1 MKLKNNIKLLIA
13 ADGGAGSGKTTASKL
28 IAKKYGF
35 KLLTSGLLYR
45 FIAYK
50 LLRAKKIKSR
60 NLFLKKITKKI
71 TSRNLKNRNLFGTEV
86 TKYTSEIA
94 KIKRIRD
101 LLKSYQINFSKKR
114 LCIIEGRDIG
124 TVVIPKADLK
134 LFFKCS
140 LNTKTK
146 RRFEEYRKTNKN
158 ISFNEIKKAIK
169 LRDSN
174 ESKRKISPLKPAKDA
189 VIVDTSKVN
198 KEQMLIKLSKI
209 LEEKFKEKY
218 GRNLQRFKFTKK
230 QRI

>member
-13 ADGGAGSGKTTASKL
+13 ADGGAGSGKTTGSKL

-50 LLRAKKIKSR
+50 LLKTKKIKSR
-60 NLFLKKITKKI
+60 NLLLKKITKKI
-71 TSRNLKNRNLFGTEV
+71 TLKDLRNRNLFGIKV

-94 KIKRIRD
+94 KIKKIRD
-101 LLKSYQINFSKKR
+101 LLKAYQINFAKNK

-134 LFFKCS
+134 LFFICS
-140 LNTKTK
+140 LNTSAK
-146 RRFEEYRKTNKN
+146 RRLKEYRKTNNK
-158 ISFNEIKKAIK
+158 ISFNEVKKAIK
-169 LRDSN
+169 LRDLN
-174 ESKRKISPLKPAKDA
+174 DSKRKISPLKPAQDA

-198 KEQMLIKLSKI
+198 KKQMLTMLSRIVEKKL
-209 LEEKFKEKY
+209 KEKY
-218 GRNLQRFKFTKK
+218 GRNL
-230 QRI
+230 

>member
-13 ADGGAGSGKTTASKL
+13 ADGGAGSGKTTGSKL

-50 LLRAKKIKSR
+50 LLKTKKIKSR
-60 NLFLKKITKKI
+60 NLLLKKITKKI
-71 TSRNLKNRNLFGTEV
+71 TLKDLRNRNLFGIKV

-94 KIKRIRD
+94 KIKKIRD
-101 LLKSYQINFSKKR
+101 LLKAYQINFAKNK

-134 LFFKCS
+134 LFFICS
-140 LNTKTK
+140 LNTSAK
-146 RRFEEYRKTNKN
+146 RRLKEYRKINNK
-158 ISFNEIKKAIK
+158 ISFNEVKKAIK
-169 LRDSN
+169 LRDLN
-174 ESKRKISPLKPAKDA
+174 DSKRKISPLKPAQDA

-198 KEQMLIKLSKI
+198 KKQMLTKLSKI
-209 LEEKFKEKY
+209 IEEKLKEIY
-218 GRNLQRFKFTKK
+218 GRNL
-230 QRI
+230 

>member
-1 MKLKNNIKLLIA
+1 MKLLSNIKLLIA
-13 ADGGAGSGKTTASKL
+13 ADGGASSGKTTASKL
-28 IAKKYGF
+28 IAKKYGL

-50 LLRAKKIKSR
+50 LLKNKKIKSR
-60 NLFLKKITKKI
+60 NLFLKKIIKKI
-71 TSRNLKNRNLFGTEV
+71 TSKDLKNGNLFSVEV

-101 LLKSYQINFSKKR
+101 LLRNYQSNFTKNK

-124 TVVIPKADLK
+124 TVVITKADLK

-140 LNTKTK
+140 LNTKAK
-146 RRFEEYRKTNKN
+146 RRFKEYRKTNKK
-158 ISFNEIKKAIK
+158 ISFNEVKKAIK

-174 ESKRKISPLKPAKDA
+174 DSKRKISPLKPAKDA

-198 KEQMLIKLSKI
+198 KKQMLTKLSKI
-209 LEEKFKEKY
+209 VEEKLKEKY
-218 GRNLQRFKFTKK
+218 GRKYL
-230 QRI
+230 

>member
-13 ADGGAGSGKTTASKL
+13 VDGGAGSGKTTGSKL

-50 LLRAKKIKSR
+50 LLKTKKIKSR

-71 TSRNLKNRNLFGTEV
+71 TLKDLKNRNLFDLEV

-101 LLKSYQINFSKKR
+101 LLKSYQINFAKNR

-134 LFFKCS
+134 LFFICS

-146 RRFEEYRKTNKN
+146 RRLKEYGKTNKK
-158 ISFNEIKKAIK
+158 ISFNEVKKAIK
-169 LRDSN
+169 LRDLN
-174 ESKRKISPLKPAKDA
+174 DSKRKISPLKPAQDA

-198 KEQMLIKLSKI
+198 KKQMLTKLSKI
-209 LEEKFKEKY
+209 IEKKLKEKY
-218 GRNLQRFKFTKK
+218 GRNL
-230 QRI
+230 

>member
-13 ADGGAGSGKTTASKL
+13 ADGGAGSGKTTAGKL

-50 LLRAKKIKSR
+50 LLKNKKIKSR

-71 TSRNLKNRNLFGTEV
+71 TSKDLKNRNLFSIKV
-86 TKYTSEIA
+86 AKYTSEIA

-101 LLKSYQINFSKKR
+101 LLKSYQINFSKNR

-146 RRFEEYRKTNKN
+146 RRFEEYRKTNKK
-158 ISFNEIKKAIK
+158 ISFNEVKKAIK
-169 LRDSN
+169 LRDLN
-174 ESKRKISPLKPAKDA
+174 DSKRKISPLKPAKDA

-198 KEQMLIKLSKI
+198 KKQMLTKLSKI
-209 LEEKFKEKY
+209 VEEKLKEKY
-218 GRNLQRFKFTKK
+218 GRNFKA
-230 QRI
+230 R

>member
-1 MKLKNNIKLLIA
+1 MQSIKLKNNIRLLIA
-13 ADGGAGSGKTTASKL
+13 MDGGASSGKTTGGKL

-50 LLRAKKIKSR
+50 LLKNKKIKSR

-71 TSRNLKNRNLFGTEV
+71 TSKDLKNRNLFSSKV

-101 LLKSYQINFSKKR
+101 LLKSYQINFSKNR

-146 RRFEEYRKTNKN
+146 RRFEEYRKTNKK
-158 ISFNEIKKAIK
+158 ISFNEVKKAIK

-174 ESKRKISPLKPAKDA
+174 DSKRKISPLKPAKDA
-189 VIVDTSKVN
+189 VIVDSSKIN
-198 KEQMLIKLSKI
+198 KKQMLTKLSKI
-209 LEEKFKEKY
+209 IEEKLKEKY
-218 GRNLQRFKFTKK
+218 GRNL
-230 QRI
+230 

>member
-1 MKLKNNIKLLIA
+1 MQSIKLKNNIRLLIA
-13 ADGGAGSGKTTASKL
+13 MDGGASSGKTTSGKL

-50 LLRAKKIKSR
+50 LLKNKKIKSR

-71 TSRNLKNRNLFGTEV
+71 TSKNLKNRNLFSNKV

-101 LLKSYQINFSKKR
+101 LLKSYQINFSKNR

-146 RRFEEYRKTNKN
+146 RRFEEYRKTNKK
-158 ISFNEIKKAIK
+158 ISFNEVKKAIK

-174 ESKRKISPLKPAKDA
+174 DSNRQISPLKPAKDA
-189 VIVDTSKVN
+189 VIVDTSKIN
-198 KEQMLIKLSKI
+198 KKQMLTKLSKI
-209 LEEKFKEKY
+209 VRKKIKEKY
-218 GRNLQRFKFTKK
+218 GSV
-230 QRI
+230 

>member
-13 ADGGAGSGKTTASKL
+13 ADGGAGSGKTTGSKL

-50 LLRAKKIKSR
+50 LLKTKKIKSR
-60 NLFLKKITKKI
+60 NLLLKKITKKI
-71 TSRNLKNRNLFGTEV
+71 TLKDLRNRNLFGIKV

-94 KIKRIRD
+94 KIKKIRD
-101 LLKSYQINFSKKR
+101 LLKAYQINFAKNK

-134 LFFKCS
+134 LFFICS
-140 LNTKTK
+140 LNTSAK
-146 RRFEEYRKTNKN
+146 RRLKEYRKINNK
-158 ISFNEIKKAIK
+158 ISFNEVKKAIK
-169 LRDSN
+169 LRDLN
-174 ESKRKISPLKPAKDA
+174 DSKRKISPLKPAQDA

-198 KEQMLIKLSKI
+198 KKQMLTMLSRIVEKKL
-209 LEEKFKEKY
+209 KEKY
-218 GRNLQRFKFTKK
+218 GRNL
-230 QRI
+230 